1 MPLQEPKDRIK
12 NFDEVALGYSEEE
25 AIEEAKRCIL
35 CGKCKPGCPVEI
47 DIPGFIDCVKDGNF
61 QKALDV
67 IKEKNALPAICGRV
81 CPQEDQCEKLCVIG
95 VKDEPVAI
103 GRLERFVAD
112 HGKTG
117 KDVKGAKATGFK
129 VAVIG
134 AGPAG
139 LTCAAQTARL
149 GHKVTLF
156 ESLHEPGG
164 VLMYGIPEFRLP
176 KEIVKQEIEYIKG
189 IGVEVKTDYLVGS
202 TISLDE
208 ILEEFDAAFIGTG
221 AGLPNFLEIP
231 GEHLNG
237 VFSAN
242 EFLIRSNLMK
252 AYEFPKYDTPV
263 KIGKNVAVIGAGNVA
278 MDSARVAMRLGG
290 EEVYIVYRRS
300 EAEMPA
306 RAEEIEHA
314 REEGIQLK
322 LLTLPI
328 EIVGE
333 DGKVTALRCT
343 KMKLGEPD
351 ESGRRGP
358 VTIEGAEFEIP
369 ADVVIVAIG
378 QSPNPLL
385 PQKTPGLKTDDI
397 GRIVVDDNRK
407 TSIEGVYA
415 GGDITTGAAT
425 VIEAM
430 GAGKTAAMQIHEYLT
445 K

>member
-176 KEIVKQEIEYIKG
+176 KGIVKQEIEYIKG

>member
-117 KDVKGAKATGFK
+117 KEVKGAKATGFK

-176 KEIVKQEIEYIKG
+176 KGIVKQEIEYIKG